1 MAYISSKKLWVLSGV
16 ESTSNKPVS
25 LREWGRISGE
35 DVALGVAGVGRAGG
49 AVGVAERVAAPRA
62 NEGHVDLNINRSTH
76 SKNNSIM
83 YQSLTPNRRIAGQ
96 ADWTRLLVGSRDQR
110 RVLEDDLARLD
121 VASGDGIS
129 EMA

>member
-1 MAYISSKKLWVLSGV
+1 M
-16 ESTSNKPVS
+16 
-25 LREWGRISGE
+25 ISGE
-35 DVALGVAGVGRAGG
+35 DVALGVAGVRGAGG

-96 ADWTRLLVGSRDQR
+96 ADWTRLLVGTRDQR
-110 RVLEDDLARLD
+110 IVLEDDLARLD